1 MKIFLR
7 AHVCS
12 FVACSFF
19 VCSLAALSSV
29 ALAQQVVLPL
39 WPHAT
44 PEPAQTTEPERD
56 VTTDKDALISGHR
69 SERLTNVTKPTLSV
83 YPPTGGKNTGAA
95 ALVFPGGSYIRLAW
109 NGEGT
114 DTCDWLNS
122 LGVTCLLVKYRVP
135 EKGRYPDNPA
145 DLEDAQQAMR
155 LARTHASEWHI
166 DPTHIGVVGFSAGAN
181 LAVLLSTHP
190 DDRHVE
196 STPAAADIDTKVD
209 ARANF
214 AIIVY
219 PAYLTIE
226 PEQTTLDPAYT
237 PNRFTPPTF
246 LIQAENDHTYIKNS
260 LVYYRALMDA
270 NVPADMHLFSAGGHG
285 FGIHPSGMPEEH
297 WTILATIWLRSIGML
312 PPLTPHHGPNGPSTG
327 VPTSTPCPNP
337 QPPASQPPQPGRPDN
352 NKSTS
357 TQSEPNCW

>member
-7 AHVCS
+7 ASVCS
-12 FVACSFF
+12 FVA
-19 VCSLAALSSV
+19 CSLAALSSV
-29 ALAQQVVLPL
+29 AFAQQVVLPL

-44 PEPAQTTEPERD
+44 PEPAQTTEPEHD
-56 VTTDKDALISGHR
+56 VTTDKDAFISGHR
-69 SERLTNVTKPTLSV
+69 TARLTNVTKPTLSV

-95 ALVFPGGSYIRLAW
+95 ALVFPGGAYIRLAW
-109 NGEGT
+109 DGEGT
-114 DTCDWLNS
+114 DACDWLNS
-122 LGVTCLLVKYRVP
+122 LGMTCLLVKYRVP

-155 LARTHASEWHI
+155 LARAHATEWHI
-166 DPTHIGVVGFSAGAN
+166 DPTHIGVLGFSAGAN

-190 DDRHVE
+190 DDQHVE
-196 STPAAADIDTKVD
+196 STPAAPDVDTKVD

-214 AIIVY
+214 AIVAY
-219 PAYLTIE
+219 PAYLSIE

-246 LIQAENDHTYIKNS
+246 LIQAENDHTHIKNS

-285 FGIHPSGMPEEH
+285 FGIHPTGMPEEH
-297 WTILATIWLRSIGML
+297 WTILATIWLRSIGVL
-312 PPLTPHHGPNGPSTG
+312 PPLPPAPHHGPNGPSTG
-327 VPTSTPCPNP
+327 VPTSMPCPNP
-337 QPPASQPPQPGRPDN
+337 PPASQPPQPGRPDS
-352 NKSTS
+352 KST
-357 TQSEPNCW
+357 TTPPDPNCW